1 MIKDFRQ
8 QYEVD
13 YFKIFT
19 AVVKSMSYK
28 IIFALAAHYDLI
40 VHQMD
45 VKSTFLNDE
54 LDEKIYMK
62 LLNEFKNSEEDENV
76 VCRLLK
82 FIYELK
88 QSSHI

>member
-8 QYEVD
+8 WYGVD
-13 YFKIFT
+13 YFKIFA
-19 AVVKSMSYK
+19 AVAKSMSYK

-40 VHQMD
+40 VHQMN
-45 VKSTFLNDE
+45 VKSAFLNDE

-62 LLNEFKNSEEDENV
+62 LSDEFKNSEKDENI